1 MSHLFFDHLVNL
13 EEVEKEINALVETKE
28 EKEELWQIIDEIVH
42 HQIMGCIFTHLPREN
57 HEEFL
62 EKFHSAPFDHNL
74 FTYLKEKIQDNIET
88 LITNE
93 MRKLSVEILEEI
105 RQK

>member
-13 EEVEKEINALVETKE
+13 EEVEREINAIVKTNE
-28 EKEELWQIIDEIVH
+28 EKEEFWQIIDEIVH
-42 HQIMGCIFTHLPREN
+42 HQVMGCIFDNLPRQN

-62 EKFHSAPFDHNL
+62 EKFHLAPFDHNL
-74 FTYLKEKIQDNIET
+74 FIYLKERIQANIET
-88 LITNE
+88 LIKDE
-93 MRKLSVEILEEI
+93 IRKLSVEILEEI